1 MLQMCLTLYTGK
13 VEVGRSLSTLL
24 ETGVEVGSSTGKSP
38 SIGIVNRFLIAM
50 TGIILIKMTGVFS

>member
-38 SIGIVNRFLIAM
+38 SIGYCE
-50 TGIILIKMTGVFS
+50 